1 MLGKCLTM
9 TYNLS
14 PQADFTECL
23 SYQYLNFFFFL
34 TFGFYE
40 HNGFGGIKIVVDKL
54 KELVF
59 YLCARV
65 KGVDCSPW
73 GVVGRKDA

>member
-1 MLGKCLTM
+1 M

-14 PQADFTECL
+14 PQAEFTECL
-23 SYQYLNFFFFL
+23 SYQYLNFFFL

-54 KELVF
+54 KEL
-59 YLCARV
+59 LC
-65 KGVDCSPW
+65 SIYMLE
-73 GVVGRKDA
+73 